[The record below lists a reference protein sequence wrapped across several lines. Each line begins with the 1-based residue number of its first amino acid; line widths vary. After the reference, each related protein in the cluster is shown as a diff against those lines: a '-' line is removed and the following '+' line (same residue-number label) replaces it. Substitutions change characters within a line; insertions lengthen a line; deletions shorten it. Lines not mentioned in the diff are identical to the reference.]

1 MAMHKPL
8 LLLAILGVCHF
19 AWAQSPTY
27 GVGRTPTAEEIRAW
41 DISIGPAGKE
51 LPPGRGTAKEGAQLY
66 RSKGCVGCH
75 GVNGSGGLAPILIGS
90 KDAAPGPPPG
100 KTMAMEMGIMPPGL
114 MATHAPHAQVMW
126 DYINRGMP
134 IGKEGTLTASEV
146 YSLTAFILY
155 KNDLIKED
163 EVMDAHSLPKV
174 KMPNHDGFSPPPEW
188 KHGTP
193 RLQGY
198 P

>member
-1 MAMHKPL
+1 MRSLRLPL
-8 LLLAILGVCHF
+8 LVTVAGVCHT

-27 GVGRTPTAEEIRAW
+27 GLGRTPSAEEIRAW

-66 RSKGCVGCH
+66 VRKGCAACH
-75 GVNGSGGLAPILIGS
+75 GANGYGGRAPTLIENKG
-90 KDAAPGPPPG
+90 APATPAMPG
-100 KTMAMEMGIMPPGL
+100 MEMGIQPPGI
-114 MATHAPHAQVMW
+114 MATHAPFSNVIW

-134 IGKEGTLTASEV
+134 LNKEQTLTPDEV
-146 YSLTAFILY
+146 YSLTAFLLF
-155 KNDLIKED
+155 KNGVIKED
-163 EVMDAHSLPKV
+163 EVMDAQSLAKL
-174 KMPNHDGFSPPPEW
+174 KMPNRSGYTPPPEW

-193 RLQGY
+193 RLLNY